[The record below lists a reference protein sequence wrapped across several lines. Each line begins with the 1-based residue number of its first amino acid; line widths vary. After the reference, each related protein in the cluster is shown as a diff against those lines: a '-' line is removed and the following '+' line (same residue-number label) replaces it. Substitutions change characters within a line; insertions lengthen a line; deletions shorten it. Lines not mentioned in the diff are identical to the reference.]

1 MDDSSDSIRQVWRFG
16 ELRSYVAARF
26 VATIARTGMQATL
39 VWHVT
44 TAMGDA
50 TWLGVLGAVQF
61 LPVIPLALFGGAVAD
76 RHDRRSLIAAS
87 QAFTALCAGVLC
99 WGAGSGPNSIW
110 LVLGTALAARIAWTF
125 EFPATTALLPTLVPP
140 RLFPRAVVLQSS
152 VRNLGAGIGPLAAGL
167 AIHFGGVSVAFGA
180 CAAGLVLATALL
192 ARLETRGA
200 SDASA
205 RADWASLRQG
215 IDFVRSR
222 PAILGAMTLDM
233 FAVILADPTVLLA
246 VFTEEILSVGA
257 LGYGVLASAM
267 ALGTLVMSAVL
278 LFAPTLRRPGRAL
291 VFATLA
297 FGVAAACF
305 GLSQS
310 FGLCFIALIG
320 AGMADQVSQVARTTL
335 IQLST
340 SDALRG
346 RVGAVNMVFISAS
359 NELGAAFSGFLAAAV
374 GPVLAVVGGAA
385 ACVATA
391 GTVAARVPA
400 LSGWDTKQGTANP
413 D

>member
-1 MDDSSDSIRQVWRFG
+1 MSHAPDSIQQVLQSR
-16 ELRSYVAARF
+16 ELRSFLAARF
-26 VATIARTGMQATL
+26 IATIARTGMQATL

-44 TAMGDA
+44 TSMGSVS
-50 TWLGVLGAVQF
+50 WLGVLGVVQF

-76 RHDRRSLIAAS
+76 RRDRRNLIAAS
-87 QAFTALCAGVLC
+87 QGFTALCAVVLC
-99 WGAGSGPNSIW
+99 WGAGSGPEGIW
-110 LVLGTALAARIAWTF
+110 LVLGTTFATRIAWTF
-125 EFPATTALLPTLVPP
+125 EFPAGSALLPSLVPAA
-140 RLFPRAVVLQSS
+140 LFPRTVVLASS
-152 VRNLGAGIGPLAAGL
+152 VRNLAAGIGPLAAGL
-167 AIHFGGVSVAFGA
+167 AIHLGGVSWAFAA
-180 CAAGLVLATALL
+180 CAVGLAASTALL
-192 ARLETRGA
+192 WRLERRGA
-200 SDASA
+200 SDPGA

-233 FAVILADPTVLLA
+233 LAVILADPTVLLA
-246 VFTEEILSVGA
+246 VFTEEILAVGP
-257 LGYGVLASAM
+257 LGYGLLASAM
-267 ALGTLVMSAVL
+267 ALGTLAMSGVL

-291 VFATLA
+291 VLATLA
-297 FGVAAACF
+297 FGAAAAGF
-305 GLSQS
+305 GSS
-310 FGLCFIALIG
+310 RNFGLCFAALIA

-374 GPVLAVVGGAA
+374 GPVIAVVGGGA
-385 ACVATA
+385 ACIATA
-391 GTVAARVPA
+391 GAIAARVPA
-400 LSGWDTKQGTANP
+400 LSRWRTEQAVANL